1 MDLDRNLAYF
11 FHSFLP
17 MNVLTKNNASWQSE
31 LQLFL
36 HQSPALSSAVSAIA
50 ALHRFQQERLL
61 LNTTG
66 VGKGQVQA
74 LNSYSQAVKHVRT
87 AITSNSFAGPAL
99 LWSTFFLALFE
110 LMRDSSGT
118 DWLSHFLNGTCAILR
133 LQHPAYLLLTN
144 ADASHRRNF
153 FFTTRIFEIARALI
167 YSQPTFLS
175 EPEWA
180 NALSQWW
187 SCEEGQRLWHPKEAL
202 FDMLPHFCDLS
213 LRTLRFAQTEETYL
227 QSSLHHPQAQMLAD
241 EGIELQQGLQQW
253 WICAEAWGKD
263 TSEVDADLVVART
276 YYHAMSI
283 YLSGSYDYH
292 KHWNQPGSPPA
303 PILNRSSIEMHMNEI
318 LRLGQELLDHG
329 LAGLLLFIPLRIAGA
344 RVSYKKDQDLILR
357 LLKTI
362 SQRGYAVANAIYI
375 DLVELW
381 ARKMSTN

>member
-11 FHSFLP
+11 FNSFLP
-17 MNVLTKNNASWQSE
+17 MNILTKNNLSWQSE
-31 LQLFL
+31 LQLCL
-36 HQSPALSSAVSAIA
+36 HQSPALSSAASAIA
-50 ALHRFQQERLL
+50 ALHRCQQEKLL
-61 LNTTG
+61 FNTTEAR
-66 VGKGQVQA
+66 KNQVQA
-74 LNSYSQAVKHVRT
+74 LNSYSQAVKYIRV
-87 AITSNSFAGPAL
+87 AITSNSFTGPDL

-133 LQHPAYLLLTN
+133 LQHPAHLLLTN
-144 ADASHRRNF
+144 TDANHRRNF
-153 FFTTRIFEIARALI
+153 FLTTRIFEIARALI

-175 EPEWA
+175 EPEWT

-187 SCEEGQRLWHPKEAL
+187 SREGGQRLWHPKEAL

-227 QSSLHHPQAQMLAD
+227 QSSLHRAEAQRLAD
-241 EGIELQQGLQQW
+241 EGIELQQRLEQW
-253 WICAEAWGKD
+253 WICAEAWGKN
-263 TSEVDADLVVART
+263 TSEVDADLVVAKT
-276 YYHAMSI
+276 YYHAMRI

-292 KHWNQPGSPPA
+292 RHWNQPDSPLA

-318 LRLGQELLDHG
+318 LRLGQELLNHG

-344 RVSYKKDQDLILR
+344 RVSHKKDQDLILQ

-362 SQRGYAVANAIYI
+362 SQRGYAVANAIHI

-381 ARKMSTN
+381 ARKMCTT